1 MLHIMASS
9 TQRFETAASIASF
22 CSLSNRRVPRGLVER
37 DGERRWYTI
46 EGVEAMRPF
55 LMSLISDSDHWLFM
69 LSNGALT
76 AGRIN
81 PDHALFPYY
90 TQDKLQDMAGA
101 SGSQTLIMV
110 RDNGE
115 EHLWEPFKLTWQR
128 SASIYRR
135 LSKNDLGNHIRLD
148 EFHEQWGLLVSVSW
162 RPSERYGFVRKLE
175 LINVSGESRE
185 VRVLDGLRN
194 LLPSGVG
201 QRFQNEFSILGDAY
215 KQTELDVESGL
226 GLYHLSSRPT
236 DLAEPLEALL
246 ANVAWQTGH
255 PAETILLNEEGQE
268 AFLKG
273 IPLQTE
279 TSLRGRRGAY
289 LGIRT
294 LELKPGKPVVWYT
307 CADVDKDAADA
318 ESLAAERR
326 REGLDSAAAIE
337 ADCLRTEERLCQM
350 LAAADGFQ
358 WTASANRTLRHTS
371 NTTFNLMR
379 GGAFLTGY
387 TLPRED
393 LLASVGHFNAEAAG
407 VLAQVLNEQGPV
419 RVDDLW
425 DDSHPLASLPRDAK
439 RLVREYLPL
448 SFSRRHGDPSRPW
461 NRFSIEIKEPDGRPR
476 FSYQG
481 NWRDIFQNW
490 EALLMSYPSYAE
502 ATILRFLNATTADGY
517 NPYRLTKAGFEWEVL
532 EPGDDWANI
541 GYWGDHQIIYLLRLL
556 EISRQ
561 VHPGRLRKA
570 LHEDAGV
577 YAQVPYRLRS
587 FGEMLQNTRA
597 TVDYD
602 HAWAQRLEDA
612 VRKHGADGKLLRDP
626 SSDRLLYVS
635 LLEKLLVPLL
645 GKLSNFIPGGGIW
658 MNTPRPEWND
668 ANNAL
673 VGNGISVVTT
683 GYVARYL
690 RFLIDLL
697 GDDATASASL
707 SVEVARLLTE
717 QARLFSTAQS
727 GLDDTGRLS
736 FMTAMGE
743 AASAYRAGLYD
754 GGLSGQRSEIAMD
767 TILQWLRDALTHVT
781 QCLLDNRRSDG
792 LWHAYNLLRVQG
804 QEACIERLFVMLE
817 GQVSILSA
825 GILSA
830 EESLDLLKALKES
843 PLYRADQDSYILYPD
858 KSLPAFLGKN
868 RIPKQRLM
876 EAALPAAL
884 SEPAA
889 GLIKQRPNGDYAF
902 NGAFRNRGDLLKA
915 LAKLPDISDGDRQRL
930 LDLFEE
936 TFHHHAF
943 TGRSGGM
950 YGYEGIGCTYWHM
963 VAKLLVAVGECV
975 IVAENTDTDEATRD
989 RLVAHYH
996 RVRDGLG
1003 FRMDAARFGGLPIDA
1018 YSHSDPDGRAKQPG
1032 MTGQVKE
1039 ELLTRRMELGVR
1051 IEDGTIRFAPTLLPA
1066 SEWTTSPIEWT
1077 IPDGDGDRR
1086 VSIPAN
1092 GLGFQFVGVPVVYR
1106 LGDGP
1111 ARIVLHRADGT
1122 STEHPGDRLDAKI
1135 SRELLSRDHAWS
1147 HLVVQIP
1154 KS

>member
-1 MLHIMASS
+1 MNMASS
-9 TQRFETAASIASF
+9 AQRFETAPSIASF
-22 CSLSNRRVPRGLVER
+22 CSLSSRHEPRGQVER

-110 RDNGE
+110 SDNGK
-115 EHLWEPFKLTWQR
+115 EHLWEPFKLTWDR
-128 SASIYRR
+128 SESIHRR

-148 EFHEQWGLLVSVSW
+148 EFHVKWGLLVSVSW
-162 RPSERYGFVRKLE
+162 RPSERYGFVRKVE
-175 LINVSGESRE
+175 LVNVSSETRR

-194 LLPSGVG
+194 LLPSGLG

-236 DLAEPLEALL
+236 DLAEPVEALL
-246 ANVAWQTGH
+246 ANVVWQTGH

-279 TSLRGRRGAY
+279 TCLRGRRGAY
-289 LGIRT
+289 LGIRN
-294 LELKPGKPVVWYT
+294 LELESGKPVVWYT
-307 CADVDKDAADA
+307 CADLDKDATEA
-318 ESLAAERR
+318 EQLAAERLR
-326 REGLDSAAAIE
+326 MGPESVHAIE

-350 LAAADGFQ
+350 LASADGFQ

-379 GGAFLTGY
+379 GGAFPTGY
-387 TLPRED
+387 ALPKED
-393 LLASVGHFNAEAAG
+393 LLASVGHFNAEAAQA
-407 VLAQVLNEQGPV
+407 LAEVLNEHGPV

-425 DDSHPLASLPRDAK
+425 SETHPLSGLPQDAK

-556 EISRQ
+556 EISHQ

-587 FGEMLQNTRA
+587 FAEMLQNTRE
-597 TVDYD
+597 TVDFD
-602 HAWAQRLEDA
+602 HAWAHRLDEA
-612 VRKHGADGKLLRDP
+612 VRKYGADGKLLRDP
-626 SSDRLLYVS
+626 EDRILYVS

-658 MNTPRPEWND
+658 MNTQRPEWND

-697 GDDATASASL
+697 EDDTTASASL
-707 SVEVARLLTE
+707 SVEVAHLLTE
-717 QARLFSTAQS
+717 QARLFASAQS
-727 GLDDTGRLS
+727 GLDDAQRLS
-736 FMTAMGE
+736 FMTLMGE
-743 AASAYRAGLYD
+743 AASAYRASLYD
-754 GGLSGQRSEIAMD
+754 GGLSGQRCETGLDAIRE
-767 TILQWLRDALTHVT
+767 WLRAALAHVT
-781 QCLLDNRRSDG
+781 ECLLENRRPDG
-792 LWHAYNLLRVQG
+792 LWHAYNLLRVRG
-804 QEACIERLFVMLE
+804 QEASIERLFVMLE

-830 EESLDLLKALKES
+830 PESLDLLQSLRKS

-858 KSLPAFLGKN
+858 KSLPAFLEKN
-868 RIPKQRLM
+868 RIPAQRLHD
-876 EAALPAAL
+876 AGLPGALTD
-884 SEPAA
+884 PAA
-889 GLIKQRPNGDYAF
+889 GLLRQRPGGDYAF
-902 NGAFRNRGDLLKA
+902 NGSFRNQGDLLKA
-915 LAKLPDISDGDRQRL
+915 MAKVPDIAEGDRQRL
-930 LDLFEE
+930 LDLFED

-943 TGRSGGM
+943 TGRSGTFFA
-950 YGYEGIGCTYWHM
+950 YEGLGSIYWHM
-963 VAKLLVAVGECV
+963 VSKLVLAVQESIPLAGD
-975 IVAENTDTDEATRD
+975 NTPLREELRD
-989 RLVAHYH
+989 FYRAL
-996 RVRDGLG
+996 RDGLG
-1003 FRMDAARFGGLPIDA
+1003 VNKAPAHYGAFPTDA
-1018 YSHSDPDGRAKQPG
+1018 YSHTPSHCGAQQPG

-1039 ELLTRRMELGVR
+1039 DILIRLREMGISLRQGQIVFQQDLLEPEECFDAAQTVTFHDL
-1051 IEDGTIRFAPTLLPA
+1051 IDGPVPL
-1066 SEWTTSPIEWT
+1066 E
-1077 IPDGDGDRR
+1077 IP
-1086 VSIPAN
+1086 SN
-1092 GLGFQFVGVPVVYR
+1092 GLAFSFCQVPIVCVR
-1106 LGDGP
+1106 ASRPAIHVLLRNGD
-1111 ARIVLHRADGT
+1111 
-1122 STEHPGDRLDAKI
+1122 
-1135 SRELLSRDHAWS
+1135 S
-1147 HLVVQIP
+1147 HLIEGHTLPSDLSDHIFRRTGDVQRLTIDL
-1154 KS
+1154 SI